1 MEKKIARN
9 LVNIGF
15 FVGVII
21 TIFIST
27 NFEDLISIRIGIGSG
42 VAFLIAQNL
51 DINVFDRFRKNKRW
65 FVAPFL
71 SSLIGSAVDTI
82 LFFSI
87 AFYNTG
93 IPWITLA
100 LGDFVVKLMMAT
112 LMLIP
117 FRILLKKMKTVSSR
131 NNFSAV

>member
-1 MEKKIARN
+1 M
-9 LVNIGF
+9 
-15 FVGVII
+15 
-21 TIFIST
+21 
-27 NFEDLISIRIGIGSG
+27 
-42 VAFLIAQNL
+42 L
-51 DINVFDRFRKNKRW
+51 DRYKKNKSW